1 VRAAALAV
9 VLAVAAP
16 RAAGAPPADLE
27 QRRGE
32 IAKELV
38 RLGAELQREVLREDV
53 DALLAR
59 VPPDGLR
66 CAGRVVPRAKVGRDL
81 RGGETWL
88 HAVFFGG
95 PGAAAPP
102 RGPAS
107 LAAFLRTAREIAV
120 VVTFEPDPRA
130 GPVGRPCLDFRAKD
144 LPTPGAP
151 LCFERRDGRWWF
163 TESLYPCR

>member
-1 VRAAALAV
+1 VRAAALA
-9 VLAVAAP
+9 AVIAAAAP
-16 RAAGAPPADLE
+16 PPGAAPTGDLE
-27 QRRGE
+27 QRRAR
-32 IAKELV
+32 IANELIQ
-38 RLGAELQREVLREDV
+38 LGAELQREIVREDA

-66 CAGRVVPRAKVGRDL
+66 CAGRVVPRAKVARDL
-81 RGGETWL
+81 RGDGTWL

-95 PGAAAPP
+95 PGAAPP
-102 RGPAS
+102 ASGPAS
-107 LAAFLRTAREIAV
+107 LAAFLRTAREVAIT
-120 VVTFEPDPRA
+120 VTFQPDPRA

-163 TESLYPCR
+163 TESLYPCG